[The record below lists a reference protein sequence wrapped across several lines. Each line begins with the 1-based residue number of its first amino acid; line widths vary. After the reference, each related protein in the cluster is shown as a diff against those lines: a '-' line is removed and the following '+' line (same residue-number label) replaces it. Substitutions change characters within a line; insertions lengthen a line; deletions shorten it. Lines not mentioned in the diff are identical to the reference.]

1 MKIGFIGLG
10 QMGSA
15 IAHNLV
21 KAGHE
26 VAVWN
31 RNPAKIAPL
40 VAAGARKAETPRE
53 AAGGAIV
60 FTMLANDEAVERVV
74 FGADGVLASTARPIH
89 VSLSTIGVALA
100 ERLTKA
106 HAELGGAYI
115 SAPVFGRPSAAEAA
129 KLFVVAAGSADALA
143 KCAPLF
149 EAVGQRTFNVGE
161 TPKAANAIKLCGNYM
176 IMAAI
181 ELLGEAMTLAAKT
194 GVDKAVLLD
203 VLTSTLFNAPIFK
216 TYGAI
221 LLGEKFEPA
230 GFAAPLG
237 LKDMN
242 LVDAAAL
249 DARVSMPILG
259 VLRGQLVTTIA
270 RHGEGVDWSAI
281 AKVVEENSGR

>member
-181 ELLGEAMTLAAKT
+181 ESLGEAMTLAAKT